1 MMTPLE
7 FQTLF
12 DALRER
18 GVTQE
23 KLAAMLGTTQ
33 VVVSNWYRGKQL
45 ISPRFV
51 TRLRLLQAVINN
63 TGYAAAVLDAI
74 ETCREMLARLDVIA
88 EQTGKDTFAAQQQ
101 VKAIMAALQADAAW
115 INTITINGKGLA
127 FSGDHSISE

>member
-1 MMTPLE
+1 M
-7 FQTLF
+7 
-12 DALRER
+12 
-18 GVTQE
+18 
-23 KLAAMLGTTQ
+23 
-33 VVVSNWYRGKQL
+33 
-45 ISPRFV
+45 
-51 TRLRLLQAVINN
+51 TRLRLLQAVTNN